1 MGAFGGYWSHVEKE
15 YEMSMMIEWYGQ
27 IDYSVWNY

>member
-15 YEMSMMIEWYGQ
+15 HEMSMLIEWYGQ
-27 IDYSVWNY
+27 IDYSIWNY